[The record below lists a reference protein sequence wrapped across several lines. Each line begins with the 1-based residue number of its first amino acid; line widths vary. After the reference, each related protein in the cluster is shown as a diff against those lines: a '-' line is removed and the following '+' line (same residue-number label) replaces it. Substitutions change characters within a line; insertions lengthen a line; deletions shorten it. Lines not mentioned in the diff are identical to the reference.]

1 MEDSR
6 KESLEVNGQL
16 IKKQTCTNDRA
27 VIFNDSVI
35 LSVATNSTFNIDFN
49 LYFLCGHRNSLKE
62 FFLYDVSFLFKILL
76 S

>member
-1 MEDSR
+1 MEDSS

-16 IKKQTCTNDRA
+16 IKKQTCANDRA